1 MIKKATIM
9 ILLIAAGL
17 FRHAQADE
25 GMWLPFLIPDMLQ
38 DQMKEM
44 GLELTPEEIFSLSQP
59 SVKDAIVSFGGG
71 CTAEIISPEGLL
83 LTNHHCGYGRIQ
95 QLSTTENDY
104 LRDGFWAMSKAEEL
118 PSPGLFVSFLVD
130 FKDVTAQVN
139 ATLKDEMS
147 MEERNNAITQITA
160 QIVKEATDGTHYLAN
175 VRPKFSGNEFYLF
188 VYERFTDVRLV
199 GTPPSSIGKYGGDT
213 DNWMWPRHT
222 GDFALF
228 RVYTGPDG
236 KPANYH
242 PDNIPLKPKHY
253 LPVSIKGVKENDFA
267 MVLGFPGSTDRY
279 LPSFGIDY
287 RVENEFPVRIDIRRK
302 KLDVIEAAMAS
313 SDELRIKYASRQ
325 SGISNYWKNFI
336 GMKTALQKHK
346 VADLKR
352 VQEEEFIEWVS
363 KKRSRRKEY
372 GDIYQMY
379 QTAYDGY
386 RSLESFP
393 YIHIEAIITGADI
406 VNIARN
412 FRELSNLLGQNA
424 SAEAI
429 EKETQRISGQLDRL
443 YRVYDAGVDAD
454 LLTAMLQ
461 MYYQLVPG
469 NLQPQI
475 FTEINRLYPNDFEGF
490 VQMVYQTSPFASREK
505 TEEFL
510 KNPSPEQLK
519 VDWALRLA
527 IDLYDKAEEVNKQK
541 MAFDESLANAR
552 RMFVKG
558 LREMDPKGLYYPDA
572 NSTMRFTYGTVNG
585 YHPADGVYYD
595 HVTTIKGVMEKEDPN
610 HHEFVVPEKLKEL
623 YKNADY
629 GRYGEDGTLIVN
641 FISNNDITGG
651 NSGSPVLDGAGN
663 LIGLAFDGNWEAM
676 SGDILFENQLQRTIS
691 VDARYILFVIDK
703 FAGAGYLIDEMT
715 IVDKNTP

>member
-1 MIKKATIM
+1 MIKKATLV
-9 ILLIAAGL
+9 ILLVVAGL
-17 FRHAQADE
+17 CRHAQADE
-25 GMWLPFLIPDMLQ
+25 GMWLPFLIPDNLQ

-44 GLELTPEEIFSLSQP
+44 GLELTPEQIFSLSQP
-59 SVKDAIVSFGGG
+59 SLKDAIVSFGGG
-71 CTAEIISPEGLL
+71 CTAEIISAEGLL

-130 FKDVTAQVN
+130 YKDVTAQVN
-139 ATLKDEMS
+139 GALNDKMS
-147 MEERNNAITQITA
+147 LEERNSAITQISNE
-160 QIVKEATDGTHYLAN
+160 IVKEATQGTHYIAN
-175 VRPKFSGNEFYLF
+175 VRPKYAGNEFYLF
-188 VYERFTDVRLV
+188 VYERYTDVRLV

-253 LPVSIKGVKENDFA
+253 LPVSIKGVKEDDFA

-279 LPSFGIDY
+279 LPSYGIDY
-287 RVENEFPVRIDIRRK
+287 RVNHEFPVRIDIRRK

-346 VADLKR
+346 VAELKR
-352 VQEEEFIEWVS
+352 VQEDQFFEWVNQ
-363 KKRSRRKEY
+363 KRKRRNKY
-372 GDIYQMY
+372 GDVYQLY

-393 YIHIEAIITGADI
+393 YIHMEAIVTGADI
-406 VNIARN
+406 VNIARI
-412 FRELSNLLGQNA
+412 FRELSNLMEQDA
-424 SAEAI
+424 SDDAI
-429 EKETQRISGQLDRL
+429 GVEVRKIEGMLDRL
-443 YRVYDAGVDAD
+443 YRVYDPQVDAS

-461 MYYQLVPG
+461 VYFERVPAS
-469 NLQPQI
+469 LQPRI
-475 FTEINRLYPNDFEGF
+475 FSEIQRLYPDDFEGF
-490 VQMVYQTSPFASREK
+490 VKMVYQTSPFASREK
-505 TEEFL
+505 VEEFL
-510 KNPSPEQLK
+510 KNPSSDRLK
-519 VDWALRLA
+519 EDWALRLA
-527 IDLYDKAEEVNKQK
+527 IELYDKAEEVNKQK
-541 MAFDESLANAR
+541 MAYDEALATAR
-552 RMFVKG
+552 RLFVKG

-585 YHPADGVYYD
+585 YPPADGVWYN
-595 HVTTIKGVMEKEDPN
+595 HVTTIEGVMQKEDPN
-610 HHEFVVPEKLKEL
+610 HHEFVVPQKLKDL
-623 YKNADY
+623 FKMADY
-629 GRYGEDGTLIVN
+629 GQYGEDGTLMVN

-715 IVDKNTP
+715 IVGKN